1 MSDAFDWKTL
11 LRRVLGLLAAAL
23 AVRFLLPPLL
33 PFVFG
38 LGVALAAE
46 RPVRTLTERGLRRGA
61 AAGLC
66 VGALLLLA
74 GAGLWLLL
82 RRGVFELQALGR
94 ELPSLVRALAGP
106 MERLRLWL
114 EGLAARAPDGLGAT
128 LQACV
133 DALFASGPA
142 MAGRL
147 SQSALGWA
155 SGLAAGLPGAVLAVV
170 TALLSGFLFSAELPE
185 LRRWL
190 RRRLPEAW
198 AQRLAAAAA
207 RIRRALGGWVRAQLK
222 LMAVTF
228 AIVTAGLLLIG
239 VDYALLLGLLIALVD
254 ALPVFGV
261 GTVLLPWSVL
271 WFLRGNSRCG
281 FALIGVYAA
290 AALSRTVLEPKLVGQ
305 HMGLSPLL
313 ALASMYLGF
322 RFLGLAG
329 MILAPV
335 AAMAVQQFDRT
346 E

>member
-1 MSDAFDWKTL
+1 MSNAFDWKKL
-11 LRRVLGLLAAAL
+11 LWWALGLLGAAL

-38 LGVALAAE
+38 LGLALAVE
-46 RPVRTLTERGLRRGA
+46 RPVRTLTGRGLRRGLA
-61 AAGLC
+61 AALC

-82 RRGVFELQALGR
+82 RRGVYELQALGR
-94 ELPSLVRALAGP
+94 ELPSLLRGLAGP
-106 MERLRLWL
+106 MARLRAWL
-114 EGLAARAPDGLGAT
+114 DGLAARAPDGLGAT
-128 LQACV
+128 LQAYV

-147 SQSALGWA
+147 SESALGWA

-170 TALLSGFLFSAELPE
+170 TALLSGFLISAELPE

-190 RRRLPEAW
+190 RRQLPAAW
-198 AQRLAAAAA
+198 AQWLAAAGA
-207 RIRRALGGWVRAQLK
+207 RIKRALGGWLRAQLK
-222 LMAVTF
+222 LMAITF
-228 AIVTAGLLLIG
+228 AIVTLGLLLIG

-261 GTVLLPWSVL
+261 GTILLPWSVL
-271 WFLRGNSRCG
+271 SFLRGNSRCG
-281 FALIGVYAA
+281 FALIGIYGA
-290 AALSRTVLEPKLVGQ
+290 AALSRTVLEPRLVGR

-313 ALASMYLGF
+313 ALASMYLGY

-329 MILAPV
+329 MIFTPV
-335 AAMAVQQFDRT
+335 AAMVVQQFGRA